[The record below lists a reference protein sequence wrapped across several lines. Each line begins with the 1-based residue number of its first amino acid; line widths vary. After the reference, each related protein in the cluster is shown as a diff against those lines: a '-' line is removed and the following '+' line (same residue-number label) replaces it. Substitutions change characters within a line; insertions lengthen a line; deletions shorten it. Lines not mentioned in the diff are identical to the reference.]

1 MEKIV
6 NTNITLINEYKEM
19 REDPKNKT
27 NLYTF
32 LTKPI
37 EEEIEET
44 YLDYLRDINSCY
56 GYLAPGSAPVPRKF

>member
-32 LTKPI
+32 LTKDI
-37 EEEIEET
+37 DET

-56 GYLAPGSAPVPRKF
+56 GYLAPGSAPIPRKF